1 MDFITYALLKK
12 KIQELETSIGDKKV
26 TFNIVDTLPLTGES
40 SVIYLVPQSELIEQ
54 NFYFE
59 YIYVNGNWEL
69 IGTTQID
76 MSGVAKKKDVEITPA
91 DIDEIWSQSILDD
104 DEVKF

>member
-12 KIQELETSIGDKKV
+12 KIQELETSIGDKKI
-26 TFNIVDTLPLTGES
+26 TFNIVDTLPSTGETG
-40 SVIYLVPQSELIEQ
+40 VIYLVPQSELIEQ

-76 MSGVAKKKDVEITPA
+76 MSGVAKKEDVEITPA
-91 DIDEIWSQSILDD
+91 EIDEIWSQVILDGN
-104 DEVKF
+104 EVKF

>member
-26 TFNIVDTLPLTGES
+26 TFNIVDTLPLAGES
-40 SVIYLVPQSELIEQ
+40 GVIYLVPQSELIEQ

-76 MSGVAKKKDVEITPA
+76 MSGVAKKEDIEITSA
-91 DIDEIWSQSILDD
+91 DIDEIWSQVILDGN
-104 DEVKF
+104 EVKY